1 MSTCDNAKIK
11 NNYIV
16 QTASEFDVLS
26 ACTGV
31 YTNNLYSCTG
41 DTVYINDN
49 LSTNIVYANV
59 FSGGT
64 YYGDGSNLSGIST
77 DNFYTTGVTL
87 QNDILYFDRTDTL
100 SAYTVSLSPIVF
112 SGGSGS
118 CITDLYVTNI
128 YGCSPIVIHDTI
140 QPFIDGT
147 TDLGIPSKRFREINT
162 LSGNSTV
169 WTSTISV
176 NTPNLNLGVDISG
189 ETRIITADNSII
201 QNDTL
206 FGGTY

>member
-201 QNDTL
+201 QKDTL

>member
-1 MSTCDNAKIK
+1 MSTCDNSKIR

-49 LSTNIVYANV
+49 VSTNIVYANV

-100 SAYTVSLSPIVF
+100 SAYTVSLLPIVF

-118 CITDLYVTNI
+118 CITDLYVSNI
-128 YGCSPIVIHDTI
+128 FGCSPITIHDNI
-140 QPFIDGT
+140 EPSDDGLI
-147 TDLGIPSKRFREINT
+147 DLGIPLKRFREINT
-162 LSGNSTV
+162 LSGNSSV

-176 NTPNLNLGVDISG
+176 NTPNLNLGVDLSG
-189 ETRIITADNSII
+189 NTRIITANNSIL
-201 QNDTL
+201 QNDIL
-206 FGGTY
+206 NGGSY

>member
-100 SAYTVSLSPIVF
+100 SAYTVSLLPIVF